1 MSRKLVKNIVAKIT
15 NSLNLKFTGYVTII
29 IININ
34 TVNIKKYKI

>member
-1 MSRKLVKNIVAKIT
+1 MFRKLVKEVVAKIT
-15 NSLNLKFTGYVTII
+15 NSLNLKFISYVIT